1 MDYDKFA
8 AFDQALLAQVRAG
21 RGTMRELNTD
31 ASGLRD
37 LAWTVARNG
46 LLSRPAPPP
55 RVIADRL
62 QALFK
67 RGAIRH
73 TGKAWVATPETA
85 APAWR

>member
-1 MDYDKFA
+1 MLNDKFTD
-8 AFDQALLAQVRAG
+8 FDAALLTQVRAG
-21 RGTMRELNTD
+21 RGTMRELDTD

-37 LAWTVARNG
+37 LAWTVACKN

-62 QALFK
+62 QVLFA

-73 TGKAWVATPETA
+73 TGKAWVANFI
-85 APAWR
+85 

>member
-1 MDYDKFA
+1 MQHEKFTE
-8 AFDQALLAQVRAG
+8 FDAALLAQVRAG

-37 LAWTVARNG
+37 LAWTVACKT

-62 QALFK
+62 QALFR

-73 TGKAWVATPETA
+73 NGRAWVANFK
-85 APAWR
+85 